1 MTYRSIEVLRSHF
14 AVDHLTD
21 LLYIDSV
28 REQIEHFRFYYRGTE
43 RHICKE
49 KGEYWC
55 LHRGRNGEWVK
66 EQLTETI
73 LSEFKVLDHEWRI
86 LAGIELDDTTEV
98 KEEQKE
104 YYDYLKQNEKKVEE
118 ESASE
123 LMAALFMG
131 TMFTVTSCHIYR
143 MWNK

>member
-1 MTYRSIEVLRSHF
+1 MTTRSIEVLRSHF
-14 AVDHLTD
+14 AVDRLTD

-28 REQIEHFRFYYRGTE
+28 REVIQHFRFYYRGVE

-73 LSEFKVLDHEWRI
+73 LSEFRILDHEWRLLI
-86 LAGIELDDTTEV
+86 GIDLDDFAEV
-98 KEEQKE
+98 KEEQKQ
-104 YYDYLKQNEKKVEE
+104 YYDYVHQNDKKEE

-123 LMAALFMG
+123 IMAALFMG
-131 TMFTVTSCHIYR
+131 TMLTLTSCHIYR